1 MANKKRKQRL
11 NQELCTIT
19 NRLFYEWQML
29 AISAEVLRAGT
40 EKLIENALIESSA
53 IHSRAL
59 VKFFYPFEGKRPPRF
74 TDAIADDFFLTLD
87 EWKNACPKIPKELDY
102 DNFGKYADKQIAHII
117 YSEEEKHQWNFTLI
131 ADTLQP
137 ILEKFVGLVKPEQ
150 LGDRWS
156 SQLKHQTGTRWET
169 LKRLIATKN
178 G

>member
-1 MANKKRKQRL
+1 MENKKRKQRS

-29 AISAEVLRAGT
+29 SISTEMLRSGAEKIIG
-40 EKLIENALIESSA
+40 NALIESSA

-59 VKFFYPFEGKRPPRF
+59 VKFFFPFEGKRPPRS
-74 TDAIADDFFLTLD
+74 TDAIADDFFITSD
-87 EWKNACPKIPKELDY
+87 EWKNVCPKIPDELDY
-102 DNFGKYADKQIAHII
+102 DTFGKYADKQIAHII

-137 ILEKFVGLVKPEQ
+137 ILEKFVELLKPEQ

-156 SQLKHQTGTRWET
+156 SQLKNQTGYRWEI
-169 LKRLIATKN
+169 LKRLVADKN

>member
-1 MANKKRKQRL
+1 MANKMRKQRS

-29 AISAEVLRAGT
+29 SFSAEMLRTGA
-40 EKLIENALIESSA
+40 EKIIENALIESCA

-59 VKFFYPFEGKRPPRF
+59 VKFFFPKRPPRF
-74 TDAIADDFFLTLD
+74 KTDAIVDDFFISFD
-87 EWKNACPKIPKELDY
+87 EWKNACPKIPDELDY
-102 DNFGKYADKQIAHII
+102 DTFGKYADRQIAHII

-137 ILEKFVGLVKPEQ
+137 ILEKFVELVKPEQ

-156 SQLKHQTGTRWET
+156 SQLKNQTGYRWEI
-169 LKRLIATKN
+169 LKRLVADKN